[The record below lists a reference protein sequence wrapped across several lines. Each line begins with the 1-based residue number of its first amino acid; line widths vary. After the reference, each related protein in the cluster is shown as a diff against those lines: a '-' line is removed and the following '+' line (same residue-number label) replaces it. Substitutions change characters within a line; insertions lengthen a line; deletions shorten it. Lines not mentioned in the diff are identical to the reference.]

1 MQLEEFYDYKNQLMG
16 DILTNKNII
25 SLLDSDISFDDASKL
40 AYTQVFPCEYIPD
53 TVEHGNTWVSLGV

>member
-16 DILTNKNII
+16 DILTNKDIV
-25 SLLDSDISFDDASKL
+25 SLLNSDIKFEDATKL

-53 TVEHGNTWVSLGV
+53 LSLIHI